1 MHLDTWILI
10 AAWQLL
16 LASWVGAGYLWWR
29 GRAARAE
36 VAKMAEQCT
45 AAEAALEA
53 GKKALANEKS
63 KNAWQDHLRER
74 VKTLKAMLPAA
85 DSPEAHTNAAHVA
98 VLEHEIGG
106 GTGQLLLNVGAAPG
120 APDDAP
126 VAQNAAEIDAL
137 RKENEA
143 LKSSI
148 ADVGRV
154 HAQST
159 SDRERELKGLVQQFT
174 HDSREML
181 GCIQKLEAENTDLRQ
196 QLRQLSKDA
205 A

>member
-36 VAKMAEQCT
+36 VAKMTEQCA
-45 AAEAALEA
+45 AAEAALGA
-53 GKKALANEKS
+53 GKKALSNEKS
-63 KNAWQDHLRER
+63 KGAWQDHLRER
-74 VKTLKAMLPAA
+74 VKALKAATPAA
-85 DSPEAHTNAAHVA
+85 DTPEARTNAAHVA

-106 GTGQLLLNVGAAPG
+106 GTGELALSVGGAPG
-120 APDDAP
+120 VADDAP
-126 VAQNAAEIDAL
+126 EAQQAAELEAL
-137 RKENEA
+137 KKENETLQA
-143 LKSSI
+143 TI
-148 ADVGRV
+148 ADTGRV

>member
-36 VAKMAEQCT
+36 VAKMAEQCA

-53 GKKALANEKS
+53 GKKILANEKS
-63 KNAWQDHLRER
+63 KNAWQDHLRDR
-74 VKTLKAMLPAA
+74 VKALKTLTHAEE
-85 DSPEAHTNAAHVA
+85 SFEARASKLHIAI
-98 VLEHEIGG
+98 LEHEIGG
-106 GTGQLLLNVGAAPG
+106 GTGELILDLGTHGADDG
-120 APDDAP
+120 AM
-126 VAQNAAEIDAL
+126 AQQAQELETL
-137 RKENEA
+137 RKENET
-143 LKSSI
+143 LKTSL
-148 ADVGRV
+148 ADAGRV
-154 HAQST
+154 HAQTT
-159 SDRERELKGLVQQFT
+159 SERERELKGLVQQFT